1 MKEIE
6 LNSMAADYGQ
16 PTHDTTSS
24 WEVGKG
30 ESPGEGPSGAK
41 KVRVLRIA
49 RSVVLFAQRV
59 FRGIRLLLL
68 VENDRQLIFD
78 IS

>member
-1 MKEIE
+1 M
-6 LNSMAADYGQ
+6 L
-16 PTHDTTSS
+16 SS

-30 ESPGEGPSGAK
+30 KSPGEGPSGAK
-41 KVRVLRIA
+41 KVRVLWIA
-49 RSVVLFAQRV
+49 RGVVLFTQRV

-68 VENDRQLIFD
+68 VENDSQLMFD